1 MKVPAGQVV
10 NPQISVRRFMEI
22 LESLR
27 LELLAGKSGLD
38 RQVGSPRI
46 QKPGLALAGVHE
58 FVHGE
63 RIQILGQTEISF
75 LERQTPADREAMLRP
90 LFEKDICLFLVTKGL
105 RIPGELIRMADETRT
120 PLLRSSLASSLVINR
135 VTDSLMDVLAPR
147 VSLHGVLLDV
157 YGVGLLLIGESSVGK
172 SESALELVVRG
183 RIGVI
188 DVRELFGVVATREQ
202 KDVDL
207 VVELEAWKRG
217 RDYDRL
223 GLGEEKASILDVDV
237 PYILLPVAPAR
248 NVTVLLE
255 VAVRNLL
262 LKRRGIHSAR
272 AVLERRERALKGED
286 DGA

>member
-183 RIGVI
+183 HRLVADDMVEIRRRGDILTGRAPKLIQYHMELRGIGVI
-188 DVRELFGVVATREQ
+188 DVRELFGVV
-202 KDVDL
+202 V
-207 VVELEAWKRG
+207 
-217 RDYDRL
+217 
-223 GLGEEKASILDVDV
+223 DVDV

-272 AVLERRERALKGED
+272 AFLERRERALKGED